1 MANRNWKFNNNN
13 NNKNPEDRKLIRFL
27 YLLNVIG
34 VHNNEDTEQSDG
46 DEEVQVLQNSSH
58 FGSHHLWEPLLHPYE
73 RLLWIHLSLSLSL
86 SGRRIFPR
94 EWQKTSKLLT
104 HFFSLLSILF
114 PQDTFQTMR
123 IILIRKKKVNWFL
136 LFHSFWPKLFIPSYS
151 TLLFCM
157 RVGSSLTTCLVGR
170 KRERK
175 WERKKGFCM
184 FGI

>member
-1 MANRNWKFNNNN
+1 MANRNWKFNNNNNN

-73 RLLWIHLSLSLSL
+73 RLLWIHLSLSPDGEFS
-86 SGRRIFPR
+86 R
-94 EWQKTSKLLT
+94 ESDRKLQSSWLT
-104 HFFSLLSILF
+104 FFSTLYPIPSRHVSNDADYIN
-114 PQDTFQTMR
+114 
-123 IILIRKKKVNWFL
+123 KNKKVNWFL
-136 LFHSFWPKLFIPSYS
+136 LFHLFWPKLYIPSYS

-157 RVGSSLTTCLVGR
+157 RVRNSLTACLVGW

-175 WERKKGFCM
+175 WERKNCFCM